1 MRRTL
6 QEAWRGYRARTLT
19 AWIAMGV
26 TALLLLI
33 FGSALATGA
42 GFYLFLQKV
51 RNDFVVDVYLERGQ
65 TSARLKEIRETL
77 EGLGGVARVEYVD
90 REKATRDFLSRYPQY
105 QRFFRFFVDV
115 PFPHHFRVTPKPHW
129 RTSTFLS
136 YLGEVARSLPGV
148 EDAYAG
154 GRWLSRLERF
164 TFLLAVVSGGFL
176 FVVFLALAIVVAQT
190 IRLTVLARHEVV
202 HLLLLQGAPLSM
214 VRAPFELL
222 GTVYAGVGGL
232 VAAGGVWVLLRVLNR
247 VLVPYSVAVEAGILG
262 SLVLFALL
270 MGFASARSTM
280 DDLLD
285 QELPV

>member
-1 MRRTL
+1 MKRTL

-19 AWIAMGV
+19 AWIAIGV

-42 GFYLFLQKV
+42 GFYFFLQKV
-51 RNDFVVDVYLERGQ
+51 RSDFVVDVYLGGGQ
-65 TSARLKEIRETL
+65 TASRLREIQETL
-77 EGLGGVARVEYVD
+77 EGFGGVAKVEYVD
-90 REKATRDFLSRYPQY
+90 REKATRDFLARYPQY

-115 PFPHHFRVTPKPHW
+115 PFPHHFRVKPKPHW
-129 RTSTFLS
+129 RRSEFLT
-136 YLGEVARSLPGV
+136 YLEEIASSLPGV

-154 GRWLSRLERF
+154 GQWLSRLERF
-164 TFLLAVVSGGFL
+164 TFLLTVISGAFL
-176 FVVFLALAIVVAQT
+176 LVVFLALAIVVAQT

-232 VAAGGVWVLLRVLNR
+232 LAAGGVWVLLRVLNR
-247 VLVPYSVAVEAGILG
+247 VLVPYAPTVETGILG
-262 SLVLFALL
+262 GLVLFALL
-270 MGFASARSTM
+270 MGFTSARSTM

-285 QELPV
+285 QELPL